1 MRILLGD
8 IGSTYSKLTL
18 VDLKKQQVLAQASAC
33 TSIESSVMVGVQLA
47 LSQLRARLLPQ
58 PPEPLYQKALF
69 CSSAAG
75 GLKMV
80 AIGLSKGLTAE
91 AAKRSALGAGARILK
106 TFHYFLSDDDLSEIT
121 RLKADIILLAGGTDY
136 GNTDNILS
144 NAKKLLEL
152 ESSPPVVV
160 AGNVEV
166 AEEVSRI
173 LSAKFPVYLSENVMP
188 AVNEI
193 NPDPVRRVIR
203 QVFMSTITKAKGLSE
218 LSRKVG
224 PVLMPTPDAV
234 LEAAKL
240 LSRGTEKT
248 QGLGDLLLIDIGGAT
263 TDVHSIGEGLPDPDL
278 LRKNLIR
285 FEGLR
290 EPLAKRTVEGDLG
303 LRYSAPSLYES
314 LGEDRL
320 RTAFPC
326 DFAEACAFRAQ
337 HVDFIPDTPEEI
349 AVDQA
354 LAHYCAMKALQRHG
368 GSLRSEFRQKSNVT
382 VQKGKDLSRFGL
394 MIGTGG
400 VLVHS
405 PDPQKILQVE
415 AAPLLPQSPHYA
427 IDKLYLISAMGLL
440 STVDAEAA
448 LKILKDKL
456 LFL

>member
-1 MRILLGD
+1 ML
-8 IGSTYSKLTL
+8 
-18 VDLKKQQVLAQASAC
+18 
-33 TSIESSVMVGVQLA
+33 E
-47 LSQLRARLLPQ
+47 
-58 PPEPLYQKALF
+58 
-69 CSSAAG
+69 
-75 GLKMV
+75 
-80 AIGLSKGLTAE
+80 
-91 AAKRSALGAGARILK
+91 
-106 TFHYFLSDDDLSEIT
+106 TFHYFLSDDDLAEID

-144 NAKKLLEL
+144 NAGKLLEL
-152 ESSPPVVV
+152 ESSPPVIV
-160 AGNVEV
+160 AGNIEV
-166 AEEVSRI
+166 AEEISRI

-188 AVNEI
+188 TVNGI

-240 LSRGTEKT
+240 LSLGTEKT
-248 QGLGDLLLIDIGGAT
+248 PGLGDLLLIDIGGAT

-278 LRKNLIR
+278 LRKNLIC

-314 LGEDRL
+314 LGEERL
-320 RTAFPC
+320 RTAFPS
-326 DFAEACAFRAQ
+326 DYAEACAFRAR

-354 LAHYCAMKALQRHG
+354 LAHFCAVNALQRHG

-405 PDPQKILQVE
+405 PDPQKILQIE
-415 AAPLLPQSPHYA
+415 AAPLLPQAPCYA

-448 LKILKDKL
+448 LKILKDDL

>member
-1 MRILLGD
+1 
-8 IGSTYSKLTL
+8 
-18 VDLKKQQVLAQASAC
+18 
-33 TSIESSVMVGVQLA
+33 
-47 LSQLRARLLPQ
+47 
-58 PPEPLYQKALF
+58 
-69 CSSAAG
+69 
-75 GLKMV
+75 
-80 AIGLSKGLTAE
+80 
-91 AAKRSALGAGARILK
+91 
-106 TFHYFLSDDDLSEIT
+106 
-121 RLKADIILLAGGTDY
+121 
-136 GNTDNILS
+136 
-144 NAKKLLEL
+144 
-152 ESSPPVVV
+152 
-160 AGNVEV
+160 
-166 AEEVSRI
+166 
-173 LSAKFPVYLSENVMP
+173 
-188 AVNEI
+188 
-193 NPDPVRRVIR
+193 
-203 QVFMSTITKAKGLSE
+203 
-218 LSRKVG
+218 
-224 PVLMPTPDAV
+224 MPTPDAV

-248 QGLGDLLLIDIGGAT
+248 SGLGDLLLIDIGGAT

-303 LRYSAPSLYES
+303 LRYSALSLYES
-314 LGEDRL
+314 LGENSL
-320 RTAFPC
+320 RTAFSC
-326 DFAEACAFRAQ
+326 DFAETCAFRAQ
-337 HVDFIPDTPEEI
+337 HVDFIPDTAEEI

-405 PDPQKILQVE
+405 PDPQKILQIE
-415 AAPLLPQSPHYA
+415 AAPLLPQAPCYA

-448 LKILKDKL
+448 LKILKDDL